1 MHHQSFMVRTQDAG
15 NMKGARALARL
26 NGRMLRVFSQRT
38 AGTLRAALPLP
49 LRMALPQLESVLAL
63 NVGKEVQKDTLVILH
78 ACEHAAGRHPHWN
91 HVLPHLLKG
100 VQAID
105 EAFLSRVGAFPVGI
119 VIRYEELAPVRS
131 QRIRLLYDAARKI
144 RAAQERESR
153 MRGAIQTA
161 FSQDEIAELLY
172 HLFALYAEET
182 RSVSRSVRLPLM
194 LVPLREFIAQELFKI
209 MLRVARPLS
218 LEIATVACRT
228 KAPVTDGQERLPS
241 FTA

>member
-1 MHHQSFMVRTQDAG
+1 MHHQSFMVRPPDGG
-15 NMKGARALARL
+15 NMKGARALAKL

-49 LRMALPQLESVLAL
+49 LRLALPHLESVLAL

-78 ACEHAAGRHPHWN
+78 ACEHAVGNPPHWN
-91 HVLPHLLKG
+91 HVLPHLLNRAKE
-100 VQAID
+100 VD
-105 EAFLSRVGAFPVGI
+105 EAFLARVGAFPVGI

-144 RAAQERESR
+144 RAAQGRESR
-153 MRGAIQTA
+153 TRGAIQAA

-182 RSVSRSVRLPLM
+182 RSVSRAVRLPLM
-194 LVPLREFIAQELFKI
+194 LIPLREFIAQELFKI
-209 MLRVARPLS
+209 MLRVAQGLS
-218 LEIATVACRT
+218 LEIATVASRSLR
-228 KAPVTDGQERLPS
+228 APLSVG
-241 FTA
+241 

>member
-63 NVGKEVQKDTLVILH
+63 NVGKEVQKDTQVILH
-78 ACEHAAGRHPHWN
+78 ACEHAAGKHPHWS
-91 HVLPHLLKG
+91 HVLPQLLNRARE
-100 VQAID
+100 VD

-144 RAAQERESR
+144 RAAQDRESR

-194 LVPLREFIAQELFKI
+194 LIPLREFIAQELFKI

-228 KAPVTDGQERLPS
+228 RAPVTDGQERLPS